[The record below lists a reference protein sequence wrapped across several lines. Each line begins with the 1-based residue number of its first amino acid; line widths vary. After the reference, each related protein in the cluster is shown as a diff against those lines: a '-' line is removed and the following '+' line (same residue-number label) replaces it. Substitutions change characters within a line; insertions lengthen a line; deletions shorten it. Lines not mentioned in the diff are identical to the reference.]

1 MRSIFLLAASSLL
14 FFSSCRE
21 IFAKRIRGNGNV
33 TTQNRSAGNFSSI
46 DVSGAIDVYAKQ
58 DAGPSVKV
66 EADENL
72 QEYIETIVDGDV
84 LRIRTREGFNV
95 NPSNKVKVYVSSSVF
110 KKFEASGACEVFS
123 DGQIS
128 NDSEIE
134 IDLSGSCNATM
145 DVNTPKVSSE
155 ASGATTLNL
164 KGQTKDFSVE
174 GSGSTNIKCMDLSS
188 QNVELDLSGAGDA
201 ELNASTKISGT
212 ISGSADVRYKGNAQ
226 TDIHTSGASSVKK
239 VD

>member
-14 FFSSCRE
+14 LFSSCRE

-33 TTQNRSAGNFSSI
+33 TTQNRSAGNFNSI
-46 DVSGAIDVYAKQ
+46 DVSGSINVYVKQ
-58 DAGPSVKV
+58 DPTPSIKV
-66 EADENL
+66 ETDDNL
-72 QEYIETIVDGDV
+72 QQYIETINEGDV

-95 NPSNKVKVYVSSSVF
+95 WSSGKVKVYVSSPTF
-110 KKFEASGACEVFS
+110 KRFEASGACDIFS

-128 NDSEIE
+128 NDSQIQ
-134 IDLSGSCNATM
+134 IDLSGSCNTTL
-145 DVNTPKVSSE
+145 DLNTPKISSE
-155 ASGATTLNL
+155 GSGATTLSL
-164 KGQTKDFSVE
+164 KGQTKDLSVQ
-174 GSGSTNIKCMDLSS
+174 GSGSTNIKCLDLSS

-212 ISGSADVRYKGNAQ
+212 ISGSADVRYKGSAQ

-239 VD
+239 ID